1 MTKFIP
7 IFPLNSI
14 IYPGQNLNLHIFE
27 ERYKQLINECAEQ
40 KKTFGIPSVDKAGL
54 NEYGTE
60 MEIVEITTT
69 YPDGTMD
76 IKTRGVGIF
85 RIIEVL
91 REVPDKLYSAAVV
104 YDVTHLTMHAQMLN
118 PTFVHLMAKLHAVL
132 ATDFDLKKKFKNPT
146 SYDLIPYAA
155 LSEEDQYR
163 LLASVSERG
172 RQWFIIQHLL
182 KLIPTL
188 EEAERVRAKVQL
200 NGHFRRE
207 IPPQF

>member
-14 IYPGQNLNLHIFE
+14 VFPGQSLNLHIFE
-27 ERYKQLINECAEQ
+27 PRYKQLINECVAQ
-40 KKTFGIPSVDKAGL
+40 KKNFGIPSVDKAGM
-54 NEYGTE
+54 NEFGTE
-60 MEIVEITTT
+60 MEILEISNT

-104 YDVTHLTMHAQMLN
+104 YEVPHLPFDTKVLN
-118 PTFVHLMAKLHAVL
+118 PTLVDLMKKLHTIL
-132 ATDFDLKKKFKNPT
+132 GTDFDLYKKFKAPT
-146 SYDLIPYAA
+146 SFDVIPYAA

-182 KLIPTL
+182 NLIPTL
-188 EEAERVRAKVQL
+188 EEADRLRAKVQL

>member
-14 IYPGQNLNLHIFE
+14 IFPGQSLNLHIFE
-27 ERYKQLINECAEQ
+27 ERYKQLINECKEQ
-40 KKTFGIPSVDKAGL
+40 KKNFGIPSVDKAGL
-54 NEYGTE
+54 NEFGTE

-76 IKTRGVGIF
+76 IKTRGVGVF
-85 RIIEVL
+85 RIIEVV
-91 REVPDKLYSAAVV
+91 RELPEKLYSGAVV
-104 YDVTHLTMHAQMLN
+104 YEVPHLPFDTKVLN
-118 PTFVHLMAKLHAVL
+118 PTLVDLMAKLHTL
-132 ATDFDLKKKFKNPT
+132 LGTDFDLNKKFKAPT
-146 SYDLIPYAA
+146 SFDVIPYAA

-188 EEAERVRAKVQL
+188 EEADRVRAKVQL

-207 IPPQF
+207 IPPKF